1 MVEKRGDFVIKQNS
15 NMTEGP
21 LLGKMISYTI
31 PLILTGVL
39 QLFFNAA
46 DLVIVGQFGDSKSN
60 AVAAVGCT
68 SAITA
73 LMTNFFIG
81 CSAGSGITVAH
92 ALGANQ
98 KEAVHKAVHTIIPF
112 AAIGGAILS
121 VLGIALSEP
130 LLVLMETPD
139 NIRGLSITY
148 MSIIFAGMMPNMIFN
163 FGASILRAA
172 GESKKPLYYLI
183 FAGIVNLLLNLLF
196 VIVFRWDVAGV
207 AVATVV
213 SHIISAILVVSAL
226 TKRDDDCKLFIRK
239 LKIYSE
245 PLFKIFK
252 LGIPAGIQSSLFS
265 ISNVMVQSSIN
276 SLEVTFAGVVA
287 GNAAAQNIQNFA
299 FAANGA
305 FYQTAMN
312 FTGQNVGAKKFDR
325 VKKITYISLIMTAIS
340 GIIIGVLMTV
350 FREPLVS
357 IYVTDSPNAVY
368 WGTIRMIYICVPFF
382 VGGIM
387 DISTGVLR
395 GMGLSMFPMFA
406 SIFGVCVFRVVWIL
420 TLFQIPA
427 FHRPESLWLSYVIS
441 WAITFAIQMVMLIV
455 LLSKKI
461 KMQKNN
467 SEVQNA
473 G

>member
-1 MVEKRGDFVIKQNS
+1 MHKQNPS
-15 NMTEGP
+15 MTEGP
-21 LLGKMISYTI
+21 LFGKMLSYTI

-46 DLVIVGQFGDSKSN
+46 DLVIVGQFGESKSN

-68 SAITA
+68 TAITA

-92 ALGANQ
+92 AIGAKQ
-98 KEAVHKAVHTIIPF
+98 KEAVHRAVHTIIPF

-121 VLGIALSEP
+121 VLGVLLSGP
-130 LLVLMETPD
+130 LLTLMGTPEGIED
-139 NIRGLSITY
+139 LSTLY

-163 FGASILRAA
+163 FGASVLRAA

-183 FAGIVNLLLNLLF
+183 FAGVINLALNLLF
-196 VIVFRWDVAGV
+196 VMVFKWDVAGV

-213 SHIISAILVVSAL
+213 AHIISAILVLRAL
-226 TKRDDDCKLFIRK
+226 SMREDDCKLEFKRM
-239 LKIYSE
+239 KIYSE
-245 PLFKIFK
+245 PLKKIFK
-252 LGIPAGIQSSLFS
+252 LGIPAGVQSSLFS

-276 SLEVTFAGVVA
+276 SLELTFAGVVA

-312 FTGQNVGAKKFDR
+312 FTGQNVGAQRFDR
-325 VKKITYISLIMTAIS
+325 VRRITFISLAMTALS

-350 FREPLVS
+350 FREPLVG

-420 TLFQIPA
+420 TVFPIPA
-427 FHRPESLWLSYVIS
+427 YHRPECLWLSYIIS
-441 WAITFAIQMVMLIV
+441 WVITFTIQMIMLMV
-455 LLSKKI
+455 LLSKRIKEQKKI
-461 KMQKNN
+461 

>member
-1 MVEKRGDFVIKQNS
+1 MHKQNPS
-15 NMTEGP
+15 MTEGP
-21 LLGKMISYTI
+21 LFGKMLSYTI

-46 DLVIVGQFGDSKSN
+46 DLVIVGQFGESKSN

-68 SAITA
+68 TAITA

-92 ALGANQ
+92 AIGAKQ
-98 KEAVHKAVHTIIPF
+98 KEAVHRAVHTIIPF

-121 VLGIALSEP
+121 VLGVLLSGP
-130 LLVLMETPD
+130 LLALMGTPEGIAD
-139 NIRGLSITY
+139 LSTLY

-163 FGASILRAA
+163 FGASVLRAA

-183 FAGIVNLLLNLLF
+183 FAGVINLALNLLF
-196 VIVFRWDVAGV
+196 VMVFRWDVAGV

-213 SHIISAILVVSAL
+213 AHVISAILVLRAL
-226 TKRDDDCKLFIRK
+226 SNREDDCKLEFKRM
-239 LKIYSE
+239 KIYSE
-245 PLFKIFK
+245 PLKKIFK

-276 SLEVTFAGVVA
+276 SLELTFAGVVA

-312 FTGQNVGAKKFDR
+312 FTGQNVGAQRFDR
-325 VKKITYISLIMTAIS
+325 VRRITFISLAMTALC

-350 FREPLVS
+350 FREPLVG

-420 TLFQIPA
+420 TVFPIPEY
-427 FHRPESLWLSYVIS
+427 HRPECLWISYLIS
-441 WAITFAIQMVMLIV
+441 WVITFTIQMIMLMI
-455 LLSKKI
+455 LLSKRI
-461 KMQKNN
+461 KEQKKN

>member
-1 MVEKRGDFVIKQNS
+1 MVEKRGAFVIKKNS

-21 LLGKMISYTI
+21 LLGKMISNTI

-139 NIRGLSITY
+139 NIRGLSTTY

-183 FAGIVNLLLNLLF
+183 FAGIVNLLLNFLF

-213 SHIISAILVVSAL
+213 SHII
-226 TKRDDDCKLFIRK
+226 
-239 LKIYSE
+239 
-245 PLFKIFK
+245 
-252 LGIPAGIQSSLFS
+252 
-265 ISNVMVQSSIN
+265 
-276 SLEVTFAGVVA
+276 
-287 GNAAAQNIQNFA
+287 
-299 FAANGA
+299 
-305 FYQTAMN
+305 
-312 FTGQNVGAKKFDR
+312 
-325 VKKITYISLIMTAIS
+325 
-340 GIIIGVLMTV
+340 
-350 FREPLVS
+350 
-357 IYVTDSPNAVY
+357 
-368 WGTIRMIYICVPFF
+368 
-382 VGGIM
+382 
-387 DISTGVLR
+387 
-395 GMGLSMFPMFA
+395 
-406 SIFGVCVFRVVWIL
+406 
-420 TLFQIPA
+420 
-427 FHRPESLWLSYVIS
+427 
-441 WAITFAIQMVMLIV
+441 
-455 LLSKKI
+455 
-461 KMQKNN
+461 
-467 SEVQNA
+467 
-473 G
+473 